1 MRNFRNSLLVTLF
14 GLFISMSVWASTNY
28 APLIE
33 DIEQRLDK
41 TAELYQ
47 QQHADEA
54 RRTVQMAYFEVF
66 ENLEGPIRINISAR
80 KSYEMESAFGE
91 IRRMIGEKKP
101 LADVQARIDW
111 LKAALREVEPVLDGG
126 HRLVAEEQHNAL
138 SRDDIAVHWQESF
151 RTIDDLLAQAV
162 TEYQAGN
169 YSVASQHVHDHI
181 RDHAHGDTFRDTVHE
196 WHSNDADVS
205 RNCFCVITEVDLGH
219 GGHHH
224 ESNDHQSR
232 SGSEGWNR

>member
-1 MRNFRNSLLVTLF
+1 MHVRNFRNSLLVTRF

-66 ENLEGPIRINISAR
+66 ENLEGPLRINISAR

-91 IRRMIGEKKP
+91 IRRRIGEKKP

-169 YSVASQHVHDHI
+169 YSVASQHVQQ
-181 RDHAHGDTFRDTVHE
+181 AHYQGFKNSEMEMSLRQNR
-196 WHSNDADVS
+196 SAKDAAS
-205 RNCFCVITEVDLGH
+205 INQQF
-219 GGHHH
+219 
-224 ESNDHQSR
+224 
-232 SGSEGWNR
+232 

>member
-66 ENLEGPIRINISAR
+66 ENLEGPIRSTFPRAKVTRWRAHSAR
-80 KSYEMESAFGE
+80 S
-91 IRRMIGEKKP
+91 
-101 LADVQARIDW
+101 
-111 LKAALREVEPVLDGG
+111 VE
-126 HRLVAEEQHNAL
+126 
-138 SRDDIAVHWQESF
+138 
-151 RTIDDLLAQAV
+151 
-162 TEYQAGN
+162 
-169 YSVASQHVHDHI
+169 
-181 RDHAHGDTFRDTVHE
+181 
-196 WHSNDADVS
+196 
-205 RNCFCVITEVDLGH
+205 
-219 GGHHH
+219 
-224 ESNDHQSR
+224 
-232 SGSEGWNR
+232 

>member
-66 ENLEGPIRINISAR
+66 ENPKGRSASTFPRAKVTRWRAHSAR
-80 KSYEMESAFGE
+80 S
-91 IRRMIGEKKP
+91 
-101 LADVQARIDW
+101 
-111 LKAALREVEPVLDGG
+111 VE
-126 HRLVAEEQHNAL
+126 
-138 SRDDIAVHWQESF
+138 
-151 RTIDDLLAQAV
+151 
-162 TEYQAGN
+162 
-169 YSVASQHVHDHI
+169 
-181 RDHAHGDTFRDTVHE
+181 
-196 WHSNDADVS
+196 
-205 RNCFCVITEVDLGH
+205 
-219 GGHHH
+219 
-224 ESNDHQSR
+224 
-232 SGSEGWNR
+232 

>member
-66 ENLEGPIRINISAR
+66 EN
-80 KSYEMESAFGE
+80 FGRADPHQHFRAQKLRDGE
-91 IRRMIGEKKP
+91 RIRRDP
-101 LADVQARIDW
+101 
-111 LKAALREVEPVLDGG
+111 
-126 HRLVAEEQHNAL
+126 
-138 SRDDIAVHWQESF
+138 
-151 RTIDDLLAQAV
+151 
-162 TEYQAGN
+162 
-169 YSVASQHVHDHI
+169 
-181 RDHAHGDTFRDTVHE
+181 
-196 WHSNDADVS
+196 SNDWREKTA
-205 RNCFCVITEVDLGH
+205 R
-219 GGHHH
+219 
-224 ESNDHQSR
+224 
-232 SGSEGWNR
+232 

>member
-101 LADVQARIDW
+101 LADVQ
-111 LKAALREVEPVLDGG
+111 G
-126 HRLVAEEQHNAL
+126 
-138 SRDDIAVHWQESF
+138 
-151 RTIDDLLAQAV
+151 
-162 TEYQAGN
+162 
-169 YSVASQHVHDHI
+169 
-181 RDHAHGDTFRDTVHE
+181 AH
-196 WHSNDADVS
+196 
-205 RNCFCVITEVDLGH
+205 
-219 GGHHH
+219 
-224 ESNDHQSR
+224 
-232 SGSEGWNR
+232 

>member
-41 TAELYQ
+41 TAELYSQ
-47 QQHADEA
+47 QQADEA

-181 RDHAHGDTFRDTVHE
+181 GDHAHGDTFRTFNRRTIRALKTLRWRCPSDKTVLQKMPPPLTNNSHP
-196 WHSNDADVS
+196 
-205 RNCFCVITEVDLGH
+205 
-219 GGHHH
+219 
-224 ESNDHQSR
+224 
-232 SGSEGWNR
+232 

>member
-1 MRNFRNSLLVTLF
+1 
-14 GLFISMSVWASTNY
+14 MSVWASTNY

-111 LKAALREVEPVLDGG
+111 LKPHCAKWNRCWMADIVWWPKSSTTRCPGTTLPFTGRRVSGRSTISGAGG
-126 HRLVAEEQHNAL
+126 H
-138 SRDDIAVHWQESF
+138 
-151 RTIDDLLAQAV
+151 
-162 TEYQAGN
+162 
-169 YSVASQHVHDHI
+169 
-181 RDHAHGDTFRDTVHE
+181 
-196 WHSNDADVS
+196 
-205 RNCFCVITEVDLGH
+205 
-219 GGHHH
+219 
-224 ESNDHQSR
+224 
-232 SGSEGWNR
+232 

>member
-126 HRLVAEEQHNAL
+126 HLVTLLVEAIRRKPLNPAQIRYTQMVGL
-138 SRDDIAVHWQESF
+138 GLLILLM
-151 RTIDDLLAQAV
+151 LLA
-162 TEYQAGN
+162 
-169 YSVASQHVHDHI
+169 
-181 RDHAHGDTFRDTVHE
+181 TFK
-196 WHSNDADVS
+196 
-205 RNCFCVITEVDLGH
+205 DLTRL
-219 GGHHH
+219 
-224 ESNDHQSR
+224 NVF
-232 SGSEGWNR
+232 

>member
-66 ENLEGPIRINISAR
+66 ENLEGRSASTFPR
-80 KSYEMESAFGE
+80 AKLRDGE
-91 IRRMIGEKKP
+91 RIRRDP
-101 LADVQARIDW
+101 
-111 LKAALREVEPVLDGG
+111 
-126 HRLVAEEQHNAL
+126 
-138 SRDDIAVHWQESF
+138 
-151 RTIDDLLAQAV
+151 
-162 TEYQAGN
+162 
-169 YSVASQHVHDHI
+169 
-181 RDHAHGDTFRDTVHE
+181 
-196 WHSNDADVS
+196 SNDWREKTA
-205 RNCFCVITEVDLGH
+205 R
-219 GGHHH
+219 
-224 ESNDHQSR
+224 
-232 SGSEGWNR
+232 

>member
-126 HRLVAEEQHNAL
+126 HRLVAEEQHNGHCCKVSDEAAFCL
-138 SRDDIAVHWQESF
+138 IQRPYISK
-151 RTIDDLLAQAV
+151 TLL
-162 TEYQAGN
+162 TRRI
-169 YSVASQHVHDHI
+169 SP
-181 RDHAHGDTFRDTVHE
+181 R
-196 WHSNDADVS
+196 
-205 RNCFCVITEVDLGH
+205 
-219 GGHHH
+219 
-224 ESNDHQSR
+224 
-232 SGSEGWNR
+232 GSP

>member
-138 SRDDIAVHWQESF
+138 SGTTLPFTGRRVSGRSTICWRRRSLNIRPGITALPVSTF
-151 RTIDDLLAQAV
+151 NRRTIRALKTLRWRCPSDK
-162 TEYQAGN
+162 
-169 YSVASQHVHDHI
+169 
-181 RDHAHGDTFRDTVHE
+181 TVLQKMPPPLTNNSHP
-196 WHSNDADVS
+196 
-205 RNCFCVITEVDLGH
+205 
-219 GGHHH
+219 
-224 ESNDHQSR
+224 
-232 SGSEGWNR
+232 